1 MRLPGGARADVA
13 RQVSPVELVSAF
25 LRGIGLEVIAADVG
39 DDTFLPGIATRDG
52 RLVVDVDRLTYPGDL
67 LHEAGHL
74 AVLEPAARRRFGS
87 EGGDAG
93 LDMQR
98 VELRAIA
105 WSYAAAVRLGLDAG
119 VVFHDGGYRG
129 HAEALRRTFAAG
141 VYPGASALEE
151 VGLTV
156 TGERAKAAGVAPYPN
171 MVRWLRE

>member
-1 MRLPGGARADVA
+1 MV
-13 RQVSPVELVSAF
+13 RQISLAERISAF
-25 LRGIGLEVIAADVG
+25 LRGIALELIVADLG

-74 AVLEPAARRRFGS
+74 AVLDPAARRRFGS

-105 WSYAAAVRLGLDAG
+105 WSYAAAVHLGIDPG

-129 HAEALRRTFAAG
+129 HAEGLRRTFALG
-141 VYPGASALEE
+141 LYPGACALEE

-156 TGERAKAAGVAPYPN
+156 TGERAEAAGVAPYPH

>member
-1 MRLPGGARADVA
+1 
-13 RQVSPVELVSAF
+13 VSPVELISAF
-25 LRGIGLEVIAADVG
+25 LRGIGLEVIAAEVG
-39 DDTFLPGIATRDG
+39 EDTFLPGLETRSG
-52 RLVVDVDRLTYPGDL
+52 RLLVEVDRLAYPGDL

-74 AVLEPAARRRFGS
+74 AVLDPAARRRFGS

-105 WSYAAAVRLGLDAG
+105 WSYAAAVHLGLDPG
-119 VVFHDGGYRG
+119 LVFHDGGYRG
-129 HAEALRRTFAAG
+129 HAEGLRRTFALG
-141 VYPGASALEE
+141 VYPGAAALEE

-156 TGERAKAAGVAPYPN
+156 TGERAAAAGIAPYPN